1 MQSHNATRRTVL
13 KATGASLTVAA
24 FAGCLG
30 SDDDDGGEDPGN
42 DDDNGGDEVF
52 EIESGESIV
61 FDGYSSHWEGLEPA
75 SIEGEENPTLQLEDG
90 GEYTMEWI
98 NADGATHDL
107 DIQDDG
113 GETVNDLVTDPI
125 GDVDEGASLEF
136 TATSEMAQYV
146 CNFHSQQVGD
156 LIVE

>member
-1 MQSHNATRRTVL
+1 MQSHNTTRRTVL

-30 SDDDDGGEDPGN
+30 SDDDDDDNTGTNDNG
-42 DDDNGGDEVF
+42 DDDGGDEVF
-52 EIESGESIV
+52 EIDPGTPIV
-61 FDGYSSHWEGLEPA
+61 FDGYSSHWEGLEPS

-107 DIQDDG
+107 VIEDGSGDTVDDLA
-113 GETVNDLVTDPI
+113 THPV

-136 TATSEMAQYV
+136 TADRKSV
-146 CNFHSQQVGD
+146 V
-156 LIVE
+156 